1 MAKKKAPAKR
11 QIGTKKD
18 FQKQFAAA
26 KGGAKKGS
34 RGKIAKGGA
43 AKGAIG

>member
-1 MAKKKAPAKR
+1 MAKKR
-11 QIGTKKD
+11 QVGTKKD

-26 KGGAKKGS
+26 GKNVGAKKGS
-34 RGKIAKGGA
+34 RGKIAKGKA